1 MSATLSRPL
10 HRFALLLAAGLAV
23 AGLSACSSDS
33 VTSEDAYKIGCPALD
48 AAVAGGSVANQ
59 AAIKGLQAIRDSG
72 QLDAEPQRFVDAAI
86 TALESGSVE
95 DMPAE
100 ARTLLVD
107 GCADHG
113 HPLKNLK

>member
-1 MSATLSRPL
+1 MPVTPSRPL
-10 HRFALLLAAGLAV
+10 RRLGLVLAAGLAV

-33 VTSEDAYKIGCPALD
+33 ATAEDAYKIGCPALD

-59 AAIKGLQAIRDSG
+59 AAIKGLQAILDTG
-72 QLDAEPQRFVDAAI
+72 QLDAEPQRWVNAAI
-86 TALESGSVE
+86 SALESGAVE

-113 HPLKNLK
+113 YPLKNLK